1 MTISKYVRTS
11 FAKGLS
17 STRDQKEGETADE
30 YITVLYELIETCEYG
45 TLKEDILRDRLV
57 VGIRDKRMS
66 EKLQLEADLTLESA
80 KKAIRQKKQR
90 GSNRKS

>member
-1 MTISKYVRTS
+1 MTISKYVKTLPL
-11 FAKGLS
+11 KGPS

-30 YITVLYELIETCEYG
+30 YITALIETCEYG

-66 EKLQLEADLTLESA
+66 EKLQLEADLWRSPFV
-80 KKAIRQKKQR
+80 KKKQ
-90 GSNRKS
+90 